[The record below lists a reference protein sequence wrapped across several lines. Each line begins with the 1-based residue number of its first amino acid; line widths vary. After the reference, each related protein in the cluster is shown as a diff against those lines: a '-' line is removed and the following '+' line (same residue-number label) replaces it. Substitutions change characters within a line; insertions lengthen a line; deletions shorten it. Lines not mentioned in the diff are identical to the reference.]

1 MRVHDRN
8 IGRARE
14 RERAGER
21 LEQEAAERVHVSTSV
36 DLVAADLLG
45 RDVVDGSHEL
55 PVGRPGVTGALCQPE
70 VGEICVL
77 AAALLVEQDVG
88 RLHVAVD
95 EPLCVRRVER
105 VRDLG
110 GDRDDPP
117 RRQRA
122 LPPEQRLQVGP
133 VHVAHRDEQAAVGL
147 ARLVDRHDV
156 RVVETRGQ
164 PRLAQHPVAERLV
177 VREPLAQQLEGDR
190 ALEAQVE
197 SAVHLAH
204 AAAPGQSADLVAG
217 DEITR
222 RNPFLYCHRPS
233 RVVVAGCTIAV
244 LEAMRRPDCAG
255 RRSRLI
261 PLA

>member
-1 MRVHDRN
+1 MRTIDPPVTAGPGEAPPVASTTAATDTATSAAAPIAASARRRRPGSGRTSPSASRASSTRSPQRRLPSGRVLRHRAGQDVVDAHGELRTPLADPRRLLLEVRVHDRD

-36 DLVAADLLG
+36 HLVAADLLG
-45 RDVVDGSHEL
+45 SDVVDGSHEL

-110 GDRDDPP
+110 GDRDDRAPAPARPP
-117 RRQRA
+117 AASNA
-122 LPPEQRLQVGP
+122 LG
-133 VHVAHRDEQAAVGL
+133 
-147 ARLVDRHDV
+147 
-156 RVVETRGQ
+156 
-164 PRLAQHPVAERLV
+164 
-177 VREPLAQQLEGDR
+177 
-190 ALEAQVE
+190 
-197 SAVHLAH
+197 
-204 AAAPGQSADLVAG
+204 
-217 DEITR
+217 
-222 RNPFLYCHRPS
+222 
-233 RVVVAGCTIAV
+233 
-244 LEAMRRPDCAG
+244 
-255 RRSRLI
+255 RSR
-261 PLA
+261 PRSASR